1 MKLLFLALPSV
12 YRLAAFVGVGI
23 VLGAV
28 LAPGTGLAQKTMQQE
43 AAAIF
48 RPIPEN
54 PPKLPGNIVTPVKV
68 ELGRLLYFDPRLSA
82 SQLISCQTCHNVG
95 LGGAD
100 LQETS
105 IGHGWQKG
113 PRNAPTTFNSV
124 FNVAQFWDGR
134 AKDLAEQSKG
144 PVQAAVEMN
153 NTPDR
158 VVATLASIPQ
168 YVDLFAKAFPGQRNP
183 VSFENMAQ
191 AIEAFEATLL
201 TPGAPLDAF
210 ITGDESALTPTQQ
223 EGLRL
228 FIDSGCS
235 DCHYGI
241 NLGGMGY
248 YPFGVAEAPSEDVR
262 PTDDTGRFV
271 VTNTASDKYVF
282 KSPILRNV
290 AITQPYFHSGKV
302 WRLRDAVQIMGSSQ
316 LGFELEG
323 KDADIITEFLKALT
337 GKQPE
342 VAHPILPPST
352 ESTPKPM
359 TQLLPEKESGKKG

>member
-1 MKLLFLALPSV
+1 MKRLLPALPPE
-12 YRLAAFVGVGI
+12 YRLAAI
-23 VLGAV
+23 VCASIMLATV
-28 LAPGTGLAQKTMQQE
+28 LAPSTALAQKTLQQE

-48 RPIPEN
+48 RPIPES
-54 PPKLPGNIVTPVKV
+54 PPKISGNTATPAKV

-95 LGGAD
+95 LAGAD

-134 AKDLAEQSKG
+134 AKDLAEQAKG

-153 NTPDR
+153 NTPER
-158 VVATLASIPQ
+158 VVATLASIPE
-168 YVDLFAKAFPGQRNP
+168 YVDHFAKAFPGQKSP
-183 VSFENMAQ
+183 VSFANMAQ

-210 ITGDESALTPTQQ
+210 ITGDESALTPIQQ

-235 DCHYGI
+235 GCHYGI

-248 YPFGVAEAPSEDVR
+248 YPFGVAEAPSEEVR
-262 PTDDTGRFV
+262 PAGDPGRFV

-282 KSPILRNV
+282 KSPTLRNV
-290 AITQPYFHSGKV
+290 AITQPYFHSGRV
-302 WRLRDAVQIMGSSQ
+302 WRLLDAVQIMGSSQ

-323 KDADIITEFLKALT
+323 KDAEIITEFLKTLT

-342 VAHPILPPST
+342 VAHPVLPPST

-359 TQLLPEKESGKKG
+359 LQLLSVQEPGKSG

>member
-201 TPGAPLDAF
+201 TPGSPLDAF

-262 PTDDTGRFV
+262 PTNDTGRFV